1 MSLEFSYAGMNAG
14 VLGAWILVGL
24 TAGYLARV
32 ALGGPKPLGLFGD
45 MLVGLFGAFGLGA
58 VLRLVDVDLTAQIL
72 RLIPGLTPSTA
83 IWVDVVITAFL
94 GAVVI
99 RLALRALARS

>member
-24 TAGYLARV
+24 AAGNLARL

-58 VLRLVDVDLTAQIL
+58 VLRLAGVDLTAHIL
-72 RLIPGLTPSTA
+72 QLAPTLTSATA
-83 IWVDVVITAFL
+83 VWVDVVLTAFL
-94 GAVVI
+94 GALVI
-99 RLALRALARS
+99 RIALRALARS